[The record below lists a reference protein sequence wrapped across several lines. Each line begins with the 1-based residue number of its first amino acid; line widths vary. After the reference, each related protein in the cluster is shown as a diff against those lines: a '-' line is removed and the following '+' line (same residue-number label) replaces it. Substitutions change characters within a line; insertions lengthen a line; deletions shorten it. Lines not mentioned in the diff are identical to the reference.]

1 MGIEMAEMKFRV
13 NAVWNKQSGFKDYTK
28 QEAGVDSKKQK
39 SKAKLIQAKKSKKA
53 QKVTDVEME
62 EEPEEELELN

>member
-13 NAVWNKQSGFKDYTK
+13 SAVWNKKSGFKDYTK
-28 QEAGVDSKKQK
+28 EENVDSKKQK
-39 SKAKLIQAKKSKKA
+39 SNAKLKANKSKKA
-53 QKVTDVEME
+53 QKVADEEM

>member
-13 NAVWNKQSGFKDYTK
+13 NAVWNKKSGFKDYTK

-39 SKAKLIQAKKSKKA
+39 SKEVETSK
-53 QKVTDVEME
+53 EIE
-62 EEPEEELELN
+62 EGSKGYGCRDGRRA

>member
-1 MGIEMAEMKFRV
+1 MGIEMAEMKFTV
-13 NAVWNKQSGFKDYTK
+13 NAVWNKKSGFKDYTK

-39 SKAKLIQAKKSKKA
+39 AGLKGKKSKKA
-53 QKVTDVEME
+53 QKDVEME